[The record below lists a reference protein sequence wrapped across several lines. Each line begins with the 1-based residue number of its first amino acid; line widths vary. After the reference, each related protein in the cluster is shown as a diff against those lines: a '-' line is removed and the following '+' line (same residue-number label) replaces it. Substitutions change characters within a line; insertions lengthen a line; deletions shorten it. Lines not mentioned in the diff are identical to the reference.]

1 MFGGIL
7 NSLNPLNQV
16 MNVVNAVKTGDIAG
30 LMSSISQLALT
41 YATGG
46 AGAMFG
52 QLGGLVSNFGAG
64 TMANALTGAMGVE
77 AGLAAIQLVG
87 QEMGLPQSAID
98 AAQAAF
104 GKQQG
109 DWSAQTTNARQAGMG
124 GWLDT
129 KETEQANVFLDMI
142 KDKATQQQSPF
153 SALGSAILAGPNAG
167 PAQLGGAQG
176 LVGGLMNSLINS
188 LVQSVLGGMAQQAG
202 IGGAGGTGGASQGLS
217 VAERNAANAQGP
229 ASADNAN
236 NRLLNDMLTNELEEN
251 SKEQAEK
258 TQKKKPGQMGA
269 EIASELG
276 ITTGGFLMQ
285 FAILMGEAL
294 DKKTD
299 DLMKI
304 ARQINQEAGFQE
316 RLNTDVTE
324 KKGGFLGIGGSDEV
338 NQDKQNAF
346 TKDLNA
352 SNSRLQTLSAIQ
364 GGISKEM
371 DAMQN
376 ALKTAMDSIGQSQAA
391 LARRQ

>member
-1 MFGGIL
+1 
-7 NSLNPLNQV
+7 
-16 MNVVNAVKTGDIAG
+16 
-30 LMSSISQLALT
+30 
-41 YATGG
+41 
-46 AGAMFG
+46 
-52 QLGGLVSNFGAG
+52 
-64 TMANALTGAMGVE
+64 MGVE